1 MLPGNIETSQ
11 ESTKGNKRNTWYIRL
26 SKNKEQAKDECTYGP
41 RKKVKK

>member
-26 SKNKEQAKDECTYGP
+26 SKT
-41 RKKVKK
+41 KKKQRTSALMGHGKK